1 MMFLCWGN
9 LMSIP
14 NSAYTIEHF
23 EPEAEILKPEVE
35 EGALVLET
43 ITLGKFVLLE
53 LPARQQIVSPIIPER
68 GLVMLFAGRGVG
80 KTQVAMGIA
89 YAASCGGK
97 FLRWQ
102 ASKPRRVLYI
112 DGEMPQEALQERAR
126 TLIAASP
133 HYPPQDDYFRLLSM
147 DRQPLGVSINLAE
160 PEQQAAVEAQLGE
173 TELLIIDNLST
184 LVNGGREND
193 AESWNAMQA
202 WLLTLRRRGISV
214 LLVHHAGRG
223 DNARGTSKRE
233 DVLDTVI
240 QLKRPDDYD
249 PEEGARFEVHLTKAR
264 GVFGED
270 AIPFEAK
277 LSVTNGQDHWDCTSL
292 ADLRLEKVA
301 ELSREGCT
309 VRDIAERTGIS
320 KSTVSRIQA
329 KLREEGRL

>member
-1 MMFLCWGN
+1 MAL
-9 LMSIP
+9 P

-23 EPEAEILKPEVE
+23 EPEAEILKPVME
-35 EGALVLET
+35 EGALDLET
-43 ITLGKFVLLE
+43 ITLSKFVLLE
-53 LPARQQIVSPIIPER
+53 LPVRQQIVSPIIPER
-68 GLVMLFAGRGVG
+68 GLAMVFAGRGVG

-89 YAASCGGK
+89 YAASSGGT
-97 FLRWQ
+97 FLRWK

-112 DGEMPQEALQERAR
+112 DGEMPQEALQERVR
-126 TLIAASP
+126 TLVAASA
-133 HYPPQDDYFRLLSM
+133 HHPPQGDYFQLLSM

-160 PEQQAAVEAQLGE
+160 PAHQAAVEAQLGE
-173 TELLIIDNLST
+173 TELLILDNLST

-240 QLKRPDDYD
+240 QLKRPEDYD

-270 AIPFEAK
+270 ALPFEAK
-277 LSVTNGQDHWDCTSL
+277 LNVVNGQDQWECSTL
-292 ADLRLEKVA
+292 ADLRLEQVA
-301 ELSREGCT
+301 ELSRAGCS
-309 VRDIAERTGIS
+309 VRDITEQTGIS

-329 KLREEGRL
+329 KLRAEGRLQK